1 MTATRR
7 LAAILAADV
16 AGYSRLMGADE
27 EGTHERLQAH
37 LRELFEPKIKEH
49 RGRIVKNTG
58 DGLLAEF
65 ASVVEA
71 VRCAVGVQRGMVA
84 RDPDVPEERRIRFRI
99 GVNLGDVIV
108 EQDDI
113 FGDGVNVAARLEA
126 LAEPGGIC
134 ISRMVRDN
142 VRDKLDYTFEDLGE
156 QQVKN
161 IARPVRLYRVRDH
174 VVPAQQHSRASPQP
188 LSLQDKPSV
197 AVLPFTNISG
207 DQEQEFFAD
216 GITEDIITLFAG
228 WGAFPVIA
236 RTSTFTYKGRTSDI
250 KKIGEQLGARYI
262 VEGSVRKAGR
272 RLRVTAQVIEA
283 NTGHHIMAE
292 RCDRDLADLFELQDE
307 IATAIAGAIE
317 PELLKFERNRIAERP
332 KLNEDAYVLY
342 QRGLWHHYRRAKAD
356 NKEAQRL
363 FRAALAINPDYPQ
376 AMTALAIAVTN
387 AGYIG
392 WADDV
397 ERSYTEAYELAQRAV
412 ALDGRYP
419 DAHFA
424 LGLVC
429 MWTRRFDRAMAEFQ
443 EAIKLNPSFAAAHA
457 LLGHLYL
464 FTGQPEEA
472 IVAAEKGIRLD
483 PRNPRQSMRLSALA
497 GAHYQLRHYEQ
508 AIEIG
513 RRAWALNPNWPG
525 GLRYV
530 VAGLGQLGRIEE
542 AKTALAD
549 LKAHDP
555 GLARV
560 QGLLTRFYR
569 SREGVDHF
577 LDGLRKAGMQ
587 EK

>member
-1 MTATRR
+1 MLPNCKGLEA
-7 LAAILAADV
+7 
-16 AGYSRLMGADE
+16 
-27 EGTHERLQAH
+27 
-37 LRELFEPKIKEH
+37 ELF
-49 RGRIVKNTG
+49 R
-58 DGLLAEF
+58 
-65 ASVVEA
+65 
-71 VRCAVGVQRGMVA
+71 
-84 RDPDVPEERRIRFRI
+84 
-99 GVNLGDVIV
+99 
-108 EQDDI
+108 
-113 FGDGVNVAARLEA
+113 
-126 LAEPGGIC
+126 
-134 ISRMVRDN
+134 
-142 VRDKLDYTFEDLGE
+142 KL
-156 QQVKN
+156 V
-161 IARPVRLYRVRDH
+161 
-174 VVPAQQHSRASPQP
+174 
-188 LSLQDKPSV
+188 
-197 AVLPFTNISG
+197 SG
-207 DQEQEFFAD
+207 DQSKTQRYIFFA
-216 GITEDIITLFAG
+216 E
-228 WGAFPVIA
+228 
-236 RTSTFTYKGRTSDI
+236 R
-250 KKIGEQLGARYI
+250 EGAR
-262 VEGSVRKAGR
+262 
-272 RLRVTAQVIEA
+272 
-283 NTGHHIMAE
+283 
-292 RCDRDLADLFELQDE
+292 E
-307 IATAIAGAIE
+307 IATALAGAIE

-332 KLNEDAYVLY
+332 ELNEDAYVLY
-342 QRGLWHHYRRAKAD
+342 QRGLWHHYRRGKAD

-483 PRNPRQSMRLSALA
+483 PRNPRQFMRLPALA

-508 AIEIG
+508 AVEIG

-542 AKTALAD
+542 AETALAE

-560 QGLLTRFYR
+560 RGLLTRFYR
-569 SREGVDHF
+569 SREGVDHL
-577 LDGLRKAGMQ
+577 LDGLRKAGMP
-587 EK
+587 EE